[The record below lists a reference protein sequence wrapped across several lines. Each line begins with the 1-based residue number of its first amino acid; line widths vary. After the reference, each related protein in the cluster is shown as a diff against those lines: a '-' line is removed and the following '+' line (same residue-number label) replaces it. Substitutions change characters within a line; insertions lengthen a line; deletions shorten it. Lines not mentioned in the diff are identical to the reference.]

1 MAAPTPISNLITGTV
16 MFNRMIQ
23 EIIAG
28 QTPFTLTQ
36 YRILFYLQICADDAR
51 RIRDI
56 AHVLSLST
64 STVSDAASELE
75 QAQLVCKFEMP
86 SDLKAV
92 GLQITGEGLEQLTAA
107 QEAVVQGS
115 QFYWDILGEETQESF
130 FTAIQLLADIR
141 QLDAEKVLG
150 IPRGAAYP
158 FVSRTHLARY
168 TSWFKSTY
176 NLSLVDVRILF
187 LLLETG
193 APMRISDISHLLNEP
208 ASTVSSATRSLYRVR
223 KVVERERKP
232 SNKRETIISLNDSGR
247 ALAQEIMDRFVSW
260 CCHELHQTR
269 EEFERETLGRTHAR
283 AIPTAQDRIFGEKL
297 ESW

>member
-23 EIIAG
+23 EIIAC

-36 YRILFYLQICADDAR
+36 YRILLYLQICADDAR

-56 AHVLSLST
+56 ARVLSLST

-92 GLQITGEGLEQLTAA
+92 GLQITDDGLAKLTDA
-107 QEAVVQGS
+107 QEAVMHGS
-115 QFYWDILGEETQESF
+115 QFYWDILGDETQESF
-130 FTAIQLLADIR
+130 FMAIQLLTALR
-141 QLDAEKVLG
+141 ELDSQKIERLPRKV
-150 IPRGAAYP
+150 AYP
-158 FVSRTHLARY
+158 FASRTHLARY
-168 TSWFKSTY
+168 IGWFKSTY

-187 LLLETG
+187 LLLETDE
-193 APMRISDISHLLNEP
+193 PMRISDISHLLNEP

-232 SNKRETIISLNDSGR
+232 SNKRETIISLNDDGR
-247 ALAQEIMDRFVSW
+247 ALAQEILDRFISF
-260 CCHELHQTR
+260 CCNELHQTR

-283 AIPTAQDRIFGEKL
+283 AIPTAQDRIFGEKF

>member
-23 EIIAG
+23 EIIAV

-36 YRILFYLQICADDAR
+36 YRILLYLQICADDAR

-56 AHVLSLST
+56 ARVLSLST

-92 GLQITGEGLEQLTAA
+92 GLQITDDGLAKLTDA
-107 QEAVVQGS
+107 QEAVMQGS

-130 FTAIQLLADIR
+130 FMAIQLLTALR
-141 QLDAEKVLG
+141 ELDPQKIERLPRKV
-150 IPRGAAYP
+150 AYP
-158 FVSRTHLARY
+158 FASRTHLARY
-168 TSWFKSTY
+168 IGWFKSTY

-187 LLLETG
+187 LLLEG
-193 APMRISDISHLLNEP
+193 GEPMRISDISHLLNEP

-232 SNKRETIISLNDSGR
+232 SNKRETIISLNDDGR
-247 ALAQEIMDRFVSW
+247 ALAQEILDRFISF
-260 CCHELHQTR
+260 CCNELHQTR

-283 AIPTAQDRIFGEKL
+283 AIPTAQDRIFGEKF

>member
-1 MAAPTPISNLITGTV
+1 M
-16 MFNRMIQ
+16 
-23 EIIAG
+23 
-28 QTPFTLTQ
+28 
-36 YRILFYLQICADDAR
+36 
-51 RIRDI
+51 
-56 AHVLSLST
+56 
-64 STVSDAASELE
+64 SDAASELE

-92 GLQITGEGLEQLTAA
+92 GLQITDDGLAKLTDA
-107 QEAVVQGS
+107 QEAVIHGS

-130 FTAIQLLADIR
+130 FRAIDLLTGLREIDP
-141 QLDAEKVLG
+141 DKVAA
-150 IPRGAAYP
+150 IPREVAYP
-158 FVSRTHLARY
+158 FASRTHLAKY

-176 NLSLVDVRILF
+176 NLAQVDVRILF

-193 APMRISDISHLLNEP
+193 EPMRISDISHLLNEP
-208 ASTVSSATRSLYRVR
+208 ASTVSSATRSLCRVR

-247 ALAQEIMDRFVSW
+247 ALAQEILDRFVSF
-260 CCHELHQTR
+260 CCNELHQTR

-283 AIPTAQDRIFGEKL
+283 AIPTAQDRIFGEKF